1 MGRPKTYDEALRN
14 RLLDEASKMLSEQ
27 GYRNVSLRTVT
38 NRAGTSTN
46 AVYTLFGSKEALMA
60 EVILR
65 DLDQNLTPLTD
76 VTTTED
82 LEGELL
88 RLTREVRQFA
98 LANPHVFNGA
108 FDAMAEAREHTSL
121 TDRINP
127 EVRKIDQRLFLPL
140 LELTTRIANA
150 NPAQK
155 HNPERMAITL
165 WAALHGYIV
174 LETARILPASGEI
187 ADDLFDEL
195 VYVVYMGWTAQDIVS
210 LHEKFPR
217 LATIVDESA
226 EAVQD
231 RKTPEPQE
239 STEVEET
246 IEVEE
251 G

>member
-14 RLLDEASKMLSEQ
+14 RLLDEASAMLAAE

-65 DLDQNLTPLTD
+65 DLDENLAPITD
-76 VTTTED
+76 VSDKDD
-82 LEGELL
+82 LEAELL
-88 RLTREVRQFA
+88 GWTREIRKFA

-108 FDAMAEAREHTSL
+108 FDAMAEAREKGSL

-140 LELTTRIANA
+140 LELSQKIADA
-150 NPAQK
+150 NPTQK

-165 WAALHGYIV
+165 WAALHGFIV
-174 LETARILPASGEI
+174 LETAGVLPLSGEL

-217 LATIVDESA
+217 LEKIAV
-226 EAVQD
+226 EAVEAQ
-231 RKTPEPQE
+231 QE
-239 STEVEET
+239 AE
-246 IEVEE
+246 
-251 G
+251 